1 MSPVYQDTVDS
12 AARGKGRGMTD
23 MRARRFLGIL
33 ERAVLGAAMS
43 AVLYSVE
50 RRLSRRI
57 KDRRDAEHGTT

>member
-1 MSPVYQDTVDS
+1 
-12 AARGKGRGMTD
+12 MTD